1 MEKLIVD
8 IGEAMAE
15 VILFTNAQITQ
26 LSHLFGDEIMTGSE
40 ISRVLERVGIQDN
53 SGAST
58 KWRRL
63 EYAFTERQNRD
74 GAGNA
79 ILRFIQ
85 EVLAPVNYVQNQDT
99 FEDRRSRLNGIL
111 SFSGIQYRAD
121 GQFERITVAKTID
134 DAQKRVQ
141 SILPKL
147 RQRGVH
153 GRVLQ
158 YCTEELLKENYFHAV
173 FEATKS
179 LADRVRQMTDLEGD
193 GTTLYDR
200 AFSTSAPYLVLNNLQ
215 TESERSQQ
223 VGFCLMLK
231 GINSMVR
238 NVTAHTPKIKW
249 IIEEDEAID
258 ILMTI
263 SFLHKNLDNCQVVRM
278 EQ

>member
-1 MEKLIVD
+1 MD
-8 IGEAMAE
+8 IGEAMAD
-15 VILFTNAQITQ
+15 VISFTNAQITQ

-40 ISRVLERVGIQDN
+40 ISRVLTRVGIQDN

-58 KWRRL
+58 KWRWL
-63 EYAFTERQNRD
+63 EYVFTERQNCDR
-74 GAGNA
+74 AGNA

-179 LADRVRQMTDLEGD
+179 LADRVRQMTNLEGD
-193 GTTLYDR
+193 GTTLYDK
-200 AFSTSAPYLVLNNLQ
+200 AFSTSMPYLVLNKLQ

-258 ILMTI
+258 ILTTI

>member
-99 FEDRRSRLNGIL
+99 SEDRRSRLNGIL

-258 ILMTI
+258 ILTTI

>member
-1 MEKLIVD
+1 MD

-15 VILFTNAQITQ
+15 VISFTNAQITQ

-40 ISRVLERVGIQDN
+40 ISRVLTRVGIQDN

-63 EYAFTERQNRD
+63 EYAFTERQNCDR
-74 GAGNA
+74 AGNA

-99 FEDRRSRLNGIL
+99 FEDRRLRLNGIL

-179 LADRVRQMTDLEGD
+179 LADRVRQMTNLEGD

-200 AFSTSAPYLVLNNLQ
+200 AFSTSTPYLVLNNLQ

-258 ILMTI
+258 ILTTI

>member
-1 MEKLIVD
+1 MD
-8 IGEAMAE
+8 IGEAMAD
-15 VILFTNAQITQ
+15 VISFTNAQITQ

-40 ISRVLERVGIQDN
+40 ISRVLTRVGIQDN

-63 EYAFTERQNRD
+63 EYAFTERQNCDR
-74 GAGNA
+74 AGNA

-85 EVLAPVNYVQNQDT
+85 EVLAPVNYVQNQDA

-179 LADRVRQMTDLEGD
+179 LADRVRQMTNLEGD
-193 GTTLYDR
+193 GTTLYDK
-200 AFSTSAPYLVLNNLQ
+200 AFSTSTPYLVLNNLQ

-258 ILMTI
+258 ILTTI

>member
-1 MEKLIVD
+1 
-8 IGEAMAE
+8 MAE
-15 VILFTNAQITQ
+15 VIRFSNGQITQ
-26 LSHLFGDEIMTGSE
+26 LSHLFGDKIMTGSE
-40 ISRVLERVGIQDN
+40 ITSVLNRVAIQDN
-53 SGAST
+53 SHHST

-63 EYAFTERQNRD
+63 EYTFIERQETD
-74 GAGNA
+74 KAGNV

-85 EVLAPVNYVQNQDT
+85 EVLAPVNYVQNPDA
-99 FEDRRSRLNGIL
+99 FEELRSELNGIL

-121 GQFERITVAKTID
+121 GQFEKISVAKTIG

-153 GRVLQ
+153 GRVLK
-158 YCTEELLKENYFHAV
+158 YCNEELLKENYFHAV

-179 LADRVRQMTDLEGD
+179 LAEQVRQMTNLKED
-193 GTTLYDR
+193 GTALYDK

-215 TESERSQQ
+215 TESEKSQQ
-223 VGFCLMLK
+223 KGFCLMLK

-258 ILMTI
+258 ILTTI